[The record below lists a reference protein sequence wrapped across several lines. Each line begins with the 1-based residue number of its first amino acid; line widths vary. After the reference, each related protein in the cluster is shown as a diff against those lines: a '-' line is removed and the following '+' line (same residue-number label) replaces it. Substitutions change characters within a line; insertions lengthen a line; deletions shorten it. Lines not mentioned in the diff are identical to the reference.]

1 MTAKFLQ
8 LILQLSYIALR
19 LETGFFLFF
28 LLMQLLLRL
37 PFPSGT
43 PLLGLLTVQLDLR
56 SQNPEFAFL
65 LRVFILQLTVLLCL
79 DLDLLLPV
87 TKLLLLTSILLP
99 QTLADLL

>member
-1 MTAKFLQ
+1 
-8 LILQLSYIALR
+8 
-19 LETGFFLFF
+19 
-28 LLMQLLLRL
+28 MQLLLRL

-56 SQNPEFAFL
+56 SQNTEFAFL